1 MQHFDKKGGD
11 FLKLTKKQ
19 VKALKRIKGENDLTI
34 MAMSQD
40 IGISRFTL
48 NRIFKSNSVSQKTI
62 DKVNDFIVSNFLKG

>member
-1 MQHFDKKGGD
+1 MKGGD
-11 FLKLTKKQ
+11 FFLKLTKKQ

>member
-1 MQHFDKKGGD
+1 MIKEGD

>member
-1 MQHFDKKGGD
+1 M
-11 FLKLTKKQ
+11 KLTKKQ

-62 DKVNDFIVSNFLKG
+62 DKVNDFIVSNFLKGYEEMQRCN

>member
-1 MQHFDKKGGD
+1 LLKGGD
-11 FLKLTKKQ
+11 FLKLTKNQ

-34 MAMSQD
+34 IAMSQD

-48 NRIFKSNSVSQKTI
+48 NRIFKSNSVSKKTI

>member
-1 MQHFDKKGGD
+1 M
-11 FLKLTKKQ
+11 KLTKKQ

-62 DKVNDFIVSNFLKG
+62 DKVNDFIVSNFLKE

>member
-1 MQHFDKKGGD
+1 MKGGD

>member
-1 MQHFDKKGGD
+1 VI

>member
-1 MQHFDKKGGD
+1 M
-11 FLKLTKKQ
+11 KLTKKQ

-48 NRIFKSNSVSQKTI
+48 NQIFKSNSVSQKTI

>member
-1 MQHFDKKGGD
+1 M
-11 FLKLTKKQ
+11 KLTKKQ

-62 DKVNDFIVSNFLKG
+62 DKVNDFIVSNLLKG

>member
-1 MQHFDKKGGD
+1 M
-11 FLKLTKKQ
+11 
-19 VKALKRIKGENDLTI
+19 KALKRIKGENDLTI
-34 MAMSQD
+34 IAMSQD

>member
-1 MQHFDKKGGD
+1 MIKGGD
-11 FLKLTKKQ
+11 FLKLTKNQ

-34 MAMSQD
+34 MAMSRD

>member
-1 MQHFDKKGGD
+1 M
-11 FLKLTKKQ
+11 KLTKNQ

-48 NRIFKSNSVSQKTI
+48 NRIFKSNSVSKKTI

>member
-1 MQHFDKKGGD
+1 M
-11 FLKLTKKQ
+11 KLTKNQ

-34 MAMSQD
+34 IAMSQD

-48 NRIFKSNSVSQKTI
+48 NRIFKSNSVSKKTI

>member
-1 MQHFDKKGGD
+1 M
-11 FLKLTKKQ
+11 KLTKKQ
-19 VKALKRIKGENDLTI
+19 VKAFKRIKGENDLTI
-34 MAMSQD
+34 KAMSQD

>member
-1 MQHFDKKGGD
+1 MAKGGD

>member
-1 MQHFDKKGGD
+1 M
-11 FLKLTKKQ
+11 KLTKKQ
-19 VKALKRIKGENDLTI
+19 VKAFKRIKGENDLTI

>member
-1 MQHFDKKGGD
+1 MKEGD

>member
-1 MQHFDKKGGD
+1 M
-11 FLKLTKKQ
+11 KLTKKQ
-19 VKALKRIKGENDLTI
+19 IKALKRIKGENDLTI

>member
-1 MQHFDKKGGD
+1 M
-11 FLKLTKKQ
+11 
-19 VKALKRIKGENDLTI
+19 KALKRIKGENDLTI

-62 DKVNDFIVSNFLKG
+62 DKVNDFIVSNFLKE

>member
-1 MQHFDKKGGD
+1 MTKGGD
-11 FLKLTKKQ
+11 SLKLTKKQ

>member
-1 MQHFDKKGGD
+1 MNEGGD

-19 VKALKRIKGENDLTI
+19 IKALKRIKGENDLTI

>member
-1 MQHFDKKGGD
+1 M
-11 FLKLTKKQ
+11 KLTKKQ

-48 NRIFKSNSVSQKTI
+48 NRIFKSNSVSKKTI

>member
-1 MQHFDKKGGD
+1 M
-11 FLKLTKKQ
+11 
-19 VKALKRIKGENDLTI
+19 KALKRIKGENDLTI

>member
-1 MQHFDKKGGD
+1 M
-11 FLKLTKKQ
+11 KLTKKQ
-19 VKALKRIKGENDLTI
+19 VKVLKRIKGENDLTI

>member
-1 MQHFDKKGGD
+1 M
-11 FLKLTKKQ
+11 KLTKNQ

-34 MAMSQD
+34 MAMSRD

>member
-1 MQHFDKKGGD
+1 MIKRGD

>member
-1 MQHFDKKGGD
+1 MI

>member
-1 MQHFDKKGGD
+1 M
-11 FLKLTKKQ
+11 KLTKKQ

-48 NRIFKSNSVSQKTI
+48 NRIFKSNSVSKKTI
-62 DKVNDFIVSNFLKG
+62 DKVNDFIVSNFLKE

>member
-1 MQHFDKKGGD
+1 MIKGGD

>member
-1 MQHFDKKGGD
+1 M
-11 FLKLTKKQ
+11 KLTKKQ